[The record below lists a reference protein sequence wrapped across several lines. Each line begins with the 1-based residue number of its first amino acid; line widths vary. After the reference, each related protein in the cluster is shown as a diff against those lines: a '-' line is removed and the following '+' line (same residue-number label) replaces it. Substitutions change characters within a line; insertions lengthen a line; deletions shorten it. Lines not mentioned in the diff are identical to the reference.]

1 MGSPYKQL
9 AVVFS
14 LKPPTH
20 QDYVLARYSL
30 LFPLLSLPSEFER
43 QGKNWM
49 NGKNSLNSIL
59 G

>member
-30 LFPLLSLPSEFER
+30 LFPLLSLPTELETE
-43 QGKNWM
+43 KKLDEW
-49 NGKNSLNSIL
+49 
-59 G
+59 